1 VREREEE
8 RSRPLLFGSGERIMT
23 PQCKILITG
32 GAGSCGR
39 HMVVSLLS
47 KGHEVRVIDKDVSP
61 LRPIIDKRLTLV
73 QAGIEDRNA
82 LKPAV
87 AGMDAVLHLA
97 WSFSE
102 DPLEVV
108 EKDLRGHIFLLEEMA
123 SQKVGHLIYTSTAVV
138 YGKPQYFPI
147 DEKHPLVV
155 EEARKPLYGI
165 AKAAAEKLCLL
176 YGKTKGLPSTI
187 VRFWWAYGD
196 EIGGKHLREMLQT
209 ASAGGP
215 LEVPGDSG
223 GSFVHMAD
231 LAQGIDRCLFQPKAY
246 GRTYNFSTVYVTWEE
261 VAEMVREVTGS
272 RCEIRRIPRGKWTGS
287 AFLAD
292 PWRLEDRLATEEL
305 GYAPME
311 SAEAKASLKKAIA
324 RCWEAMKTK

>member
-1 VREREEE
+1 MT
-8 RSRPLLFGSGERIMT
+8 SRH
-23 PQCKILITG
+23 KILITG

-39 HMVVSLLS
+39 HLVVSLLS
-47 KGHEVRVIDKDVSP
+47 QGHEVRVIDKDVSP
-61 LRPIIDKRLTLV
+61 LRSIADKRLTLIRE
-73 QAGIEDRNA
+73 GIENRDA
-82 LKPAV
+82 LKPAI
-87 AGMDAVLHLA
+87 AGVDAVLHLA

-102 DPLEVV
+102 DPLEVL
-108 EKDLRGHIFLLEEMA
+108 EQDLRGHIFLLEEMA

-138 YGKPQYFPI
+138 YGKPRYSPI
-147 DEKHPLVV
+147 DEGHPLVV

-165 AKAAAEKLCLL
+165 AKAAAEKLCLM
-176 YGKTKGLPSTI
+176 YGKTKGPPATI
-187 VRFWWAYGD
+187 IRFWWAYGE
-196 EIGGKHLREMLQT
+196 EIGGKHLREMLKT
-209 ASAGGP
+209 ASAGSL

-246 GRTYNFSTVYVTWEE
+246 GQTYNISTVYVTWEE

-272 RCEIRRIPRGKWTGS
+272 RSEVRIIPRERWTGS

-292 PWRLEDRLATEEL
+292 PWRLEDRLARKEL

-311 SAEAKASLKKAIA
+311 SSEAKASLKKAIS
-324 RCWEAMKTK
+324 RCREAMKAK